1 MSLLRRG
8 EIQEALA
15 AHAGSRLVVMP
26 LLDDDQVGDASIDL
40 RLGTEFMFL
49 SRTGVPGLDPAQ
61 IAGRQME
68 SIHER
73 FLQPF
78 GKPLWLR
85 PGQFLLGSTLEWVR
99 LPNDLAGLL
108 IGRSSWARLGLV
120 VEMAGLVQP
129 GYSGA
134 LTYELANVTD
144 SAIALYPGLRIAQ
157 LALYRLTPEAD
168 DPERPLPRGYTGK
181 YRPAFGPKA
190 SRAWE
195 DKEITKLIRLG
206 ASLGTAPR
214 PETDPSE
221 AQA

>member
-1 MSLLRRG
+1 
-8 EIQEALA
+8 
-15 AHAGSRLVVMP
+15 MP
-26 LLDDDQVGDASIDL
+26 LLDDDQIGDASIDL
-40 RLGTEFMFL
+40 RLGTEFLFL
-49 SRTGVPGLDPAQ
+49 SRTDLPGLDPANTTRHEVE
-61 IAGRQME
+61 G
-68 SIHER
+68 IHER

-134 LTYELANVTD
+134 LTYELANMTD

-157 LALYRLTPEAD
+157 LAIYRLTPEDAEAGRRD
-168 DPERPLPRGYTGK
+168 RGGYAGK
-181 YRPAFGPKA
+181 YRPTFGPEV

-195 DKEITKLIRLG
+195 DKEMAKLKRLG
-206 ASLGTAPR
+206 EWMGSTRAFTG
-214 PETDPSE
+214 
-221 AQA
+221 